1 MTENVEYKSDPE
13 FDIMI
18 QPYSDEELKAITD
31 KLKNGDILR
40 VVHLWQGSIVM
51 NTAMYKM
58 LEKMKLSYITKN
70 HNYAWKEQA
79 ALSICLRQAKRED
92 LTPTY
97 KKFLIGK
104 EFFYRNLAQKNSF
117 DENSNT
123 KCRLS
128 TTIGNKYDITGCSV
142 TRYCTFADAITNIYL
157 KDEAMALLILMD
169 KCRISHDN
177 VIEISRLKT
186 DEVHAVYKALMKK
199 DDEVPKVTLSFIRS
213 EVKQRYVTK
222 VKRPMEYEQDR
233 INKEKPPAI
242 RQMPAYDPDSEVN
255 SLCMTIGY
263 WITSMQ
269 RVNNKENL
277 RRITTK
283 ARIQLMKE
291 LSFLESTIGNL
302 QETLVEERT
311 DA

>member
-1 MTENVEYKSDPE
+1 MTENKEYKTDPE
-13 FDIMI
+13 FDVLI
-18 QPYSDEELKAITD
+18 QPYSDEELKTITE
-31 KLKNGDILR
+31 KLKRGDTLR
-40 VVHLWQGSIVM
+40 VVHLWQGTFLM
-51 NTAMYKM
+51 NNAMYKL
-58 LEKMKLSYITKN
+58 LEKLDLSYITKN
-70 HNYAWKEQA
+70 HNFARKEQT
-79 ALSICLRQAKRED
+79 ALHICLTQAKRED
-92 LTPTY
+92 LTATY
-97 KKFLIGK
+97 RKFLIGK
-104 EFFYRNLAQKNSF
+104 EFYYRNIAQKNSY

-128 TTIGNKYDITGCSV
+128 TEVGNKYDVTGCSV
-142 TRYCTFADAITNIYL
+142 LRYSIFADAVTNIYL
-157 KDEAMALLILMD
+157 KDQSMALLILMD
-169 KCRISHDN
+169 KCHISHDN

-199 DDEVPKVTLSFIRS
+199 DGDTPRISLSFIRS

-222 VKRPMEYEQDR
+222 VKRPMEYEQER

-263 WITSMQ
+263 WIRSMQ
-269 RVNNKENL
+269 RVNNKENI

-291 LSFLESTIGNL
+291 LSFLENTIGNL
-302 QETLVEERT
+302 QEALVEERT